1 MEERLRRLNEEF
13 GRTGVRFQAGE
24 GNFVE
29 AVLNNRFGEAKVM
42 LHGAHLTSYT
52 PNGAKPVVW
61 MSRHSMYAEGQPIR
75 GGVPVCW
82 PWFGPDPGGKFGGHG
97 FARLLDWQV
106 ILTET
111 EPDGGTVIK
120 LELTDR
126 MVPEP
131 FAPQPFR
138 LTLTATLG
146 PELVLALKIRNT
158 GGEVLNYSGALHT
171 YFAVSDAAKI
181 RVTGLEECEYFD
193 SVLGCDGI
201 QHGAVTIDREIDRI
215 YRGTSGIC
223 RIEDPGFNRVI
234 RIAKSGSTS
243 TVVWNPWIAKS
254 KRMPD
259 FGDEEYHTMV
269 CVEAANAPRGND
281 SRKLPPGGMAELRQ
295 IIALGTL

>member
-1 MEERLRRLNEEF
+1 MEERLRRLNEDF

-24 GNFVE
+24 GNFAE

-52 PNGAKPVVW
+52 PAGAKPVVW
-61 MSRHSMYAEGQPIR
+61 MSRHSMFADGQPIR

-82 PWFGPDPGGKFGGHG
+82 PWFGPDPNGKFGGHG
-97 FARLLDWQV
+97 FARLVDWQV
-106 ILTET
+106 TRTET
-111 EPDGGTVIK
+111 EPDGGSLIE

-126 MVPEP
+126 MVPAE
-131 FAPQPFR
+131 FAPKPFR
-138 LTLTATLG
+138 LTLTVTLG
-146 PELVLALKIRNT
+146 AELVLALKIRNT
-158 GGEVLNYSGALHT
+158 GSEVLNYSGALHT

-181 RVTGLEECEYFD
+181 QVTGLEECEYFD
-193 SVLGCDGI
+193 SVLGTDGV
-201 QHGAVTIDREIDRI
+201 QHGAVVIDREIDRI
-215 YRGTSGIC
+215 YRGTSGSC
-223 RIEDPGFNRVI
+223 RIEDPGFRRAV

-259 FGDEEYHTMV
+259 FGDEEYHTML

-281 SRKLPPGGMAELRQ
+281 ARTLTPGGQAELRQ
-295 IIALGTL
+295 VIALETL